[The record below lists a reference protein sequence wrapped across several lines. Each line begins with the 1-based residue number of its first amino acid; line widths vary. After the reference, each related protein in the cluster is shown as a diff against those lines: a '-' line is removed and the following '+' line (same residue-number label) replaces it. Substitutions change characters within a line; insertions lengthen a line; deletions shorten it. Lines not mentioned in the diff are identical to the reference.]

1 MNIYNALISLSRVYK
16 IILLLSF
23 DTICLILSN
32 YLAISLRLENIWSES
47 IIYESRFFILFSPL
61 IIILSSRISEIHRIL
76 LRTTGINDFY
86 KLFTYSLLTSL
97 FFVLIN
103 FLFDT
108 LIPRSVPII
117 YLFIF
122 LLLIISYR
130 IIGIAFLRWLSS
142 SNNNKVK
149 KVVIFGAGDAG
160 VQLLNST
167 SEDTQIEVKA
177 FIDDNKN
184 LISTRISNINVYSR
198 DRYIDNFNINDIDE
212 VWIAMP
218 SIEEEQKREILEF
231 ATKNFN
237 KVRSLPSI
245 TELLLQSTIKN
256 ALYDINPEDFLGR
269 QKIII
274 DSKLYSKA
282 YSNKTILVTGAGGSI
297 GSEICMQLAELGSTK
312 IILFEMSEFAL
323 YQIEQKLRAFDIN
336 DKLSIVSCLGSV
348 TDKKRV
354 NDVINEYNVNVIIHA
369 AAYKHVPLVEH
380 NIIEGF
386 KNNTIGT
393 NIIVDAAIK
402 NEIENFVFIST
413 DKAVRPANIMGVS
426 KRVAELIIQ
435 SKSKSSL
442 NINFS
447 VIRFG
452 NVLGSSGSVIPL
464 FKKQI
469 ESGGPVTVTDPNM
482 TRYFMAIPEAVKL
495 VLLAGSFKSNGNVY
509 LLDMGK
515 PIKIKD
521 LAINMIKLSG
531 FSIKDK
537 NNPYGDIEI
546 KVTSIRPGEKLFEEL
561 LTKGNFRDTSHPK
574 VKIADE
580 PYMSDISI
588 VNLIKKINNLIDSKD
603 KDGLKDIV
611 SEIQL

>member
-1 MNIYNALISLSRVYK
+1 M
-16 IILLLSF
+16 
-23 DTICLILSN
+23 ILSN

-198 DRYIDNFNINDIDE
+198 DRYKDNFNINDIDE

-297 GSEICMQLAELGSTK
+297 GSEICMQLAELGSSK

-469 ESGGPVTVTDPNM
+469 RPN
-482 TRYFMAIPEAVKL
+482 
-495 VLLAGSFKSNGNVY
+495 
-509 LLDMGK
+509 
-515 PIKIKD
+515 
-521 LAINMIKLSG
+521 
-531 FSIKDK
+531 
-537 NNPYGDIEI
+537 
-546 KVTSIRPGEKLFEEL
+546 
-561 LTKGNFRDTSHPK
+561 
-574 VKIADE
+574 E
-580 PYMSDISI
+580 PHF
-588 VNLIKKINNLIDSKD
+588 
-603 KDGLKDIV
+603 
-611 SEIQL
+611 

>member
-1 MNIYNALISLSRVYK
+1 MNIYNALISISRVYK
-16 IILLLSF
+16 IILLLFF

-198 DRYIDNFNINDIDE
+198 DRYKDNFNINDIDE

-380 NIIEGF
+380 NIVEGF

-588 VNLIKKINNLIDSKD
+588 ENLIKKINNLIDSKD

>member
-16 IILLLSF
+16 IILLLFF

-32 YLAISLRLENIWSES
+32 YLAISLRLDNIWSET

-198 DRYIDNFNINDIDE
+198 DRYKDNFNINDIDE

-588 VNLIKKINNLIDSKD
+588 ENLIKKINNLIDSKD

>member
-580 PYMSDISI
+580 PYMSDFSI
-588 VNLIKKINNLIDSKD
+588 ENLIKKINNLIDSKD

>member
-198 DRYIDNFNINDIDE
+198 DRYKDNFNINDIDE

-297 GSEICMQLAELGSTK
+297 GSEICMQLAELGSTR

-588 VNLIKKINNLIDSKD
+588 ENLIKKINNLIDSKD